1 MMGHMN
7 AFWTLFKTE
16 TKLSLRGGDMLVFG
30 ITFPI
35 GIMVLIGFIS
45 TPEAVRLG
53 FGGIAAVGIC
63 ASALMGIP
71 LSFSGNRH
79 GKILKR
85 FRVTPVSP
93 AVLLASDAL
102 LQTLFAWT
110 SALAVFLIARF
121 GFGVR
126 IEGSPLRYIATFLFV
141 QASIFS
147 LGFLIA
153 ALVPNEK
160 TASWMC
166 TLVYFPMLL
175 FSGTTIPFEILP
187 AGLRAFASA
196 FPLTQ
201 GIFLLKGAVLG
212 TEAAADTTRFVALS
226 VLAAVSY
233 LVSFATFRWDDE

>member
-1 MMGHMN
+1 MK

-16 TKLSLRGGDMLVFG
+16 TKLALRGGDMLIFG
-30 ITFPI
+30 IAFPI
-35 GIMVLIGFIS
+35 GIMLLIGFIS
-45 TPEAVRLG
+45 DPQAVRLG

-63 ASALMGIP
+63 ASGLMGLP
-71 LSFSGNRH
+71 LTFSGYRH

-110 SALAVFLIARF
+110 SAIAVYLIARF
-121 GFGVR
+121 GFGVQLA
-126 IEGSPLRYIATFLFV
+126 GSPARYIATFLFV
-141 QASIFS
+141 QASVYS

-153 ALVPNEK
+153 AVVPNEK
-160 TASWMC
+160 TANWVC
-166 TLVYFPMLL
+166 TLVYFPTLL
-175 FSGTTIPFEILP
+175 LSGATVPFEILP

-201 GIFLLKGAVLG
+201 GIRLLKGAVLG
-212 TEAAADTTRFVALS
+212 TDPAADAARFIALAAIAALS
-226 VLAAVSY
+226 Y
-233 LVSFATFRWDDE
+233 IVSFISFRWD